1 MSRINL
7 KKLKEETAHLLSI
20 VKAMAMGRP
29 IKITKPKFDK
39 AQWERE
45 YIRACEQDEL
55 YWRHG
60 KPEDEIDTER

>member
-1 MSRINL
+1 MSRINFA
-7 KKLKEETAHLLSI
+7 KLRKDTASLMKT
-20 VKAMAMGRP
+20 VKTLALGRP
-29 IKITKPKFDK
+29 IQITKPKFDK

-60 KPEDEIDTER
+60 KPEDIDTER